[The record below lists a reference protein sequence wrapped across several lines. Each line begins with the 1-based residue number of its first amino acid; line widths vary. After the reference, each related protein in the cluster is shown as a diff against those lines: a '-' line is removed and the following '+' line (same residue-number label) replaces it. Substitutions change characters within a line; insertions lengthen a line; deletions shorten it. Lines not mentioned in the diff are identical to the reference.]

1 MASASHPHSSF
12 PARPY
17 NNIRNPPPAAF
28 GTQSQ
33 PALALRQKSQLE
45 RERLERER
53 LSKDNQ
59 AQIQQPGAPPA
70 APMNILS
77 DEQREEINEA
87 FGLFDNDKDQRIDY
101 HEFKVA
107 LKALGFD
114 LPKPEILT
122 LLTTHG
128 ISPDAAP
135 RPGGVRD
142 PNVPPGRLLLTLP
155 SFQSIASNLIAQR
168 DPRDEI
174 LRAFA
179 LFDSDDK
186 GMITLE
192 DLRRV
197 ARELGEGL
205 EEDELVAMIEEFD
218 LEGKGGVGR
227 DEFIQIFLLCDDKD
241 MRKSPV
247 LITVS
252 FLRLGLRV
260 YHIVIP
266 SSPQGVKQGVPASNW
281 VGLQKGAGI
290 ASPSSSCRYA

>member
-1 MASASHPHSSF
+1 MASASQPHSSF

-17 NNIRNPPPAAF
+17 NNLRNPAPTAF

-45 RERLERER
+45 RERVERER

-59 AQIQQPGAPPA
+59 AQGQQPGASTA

-128 ISPDAAP
+128 ISPDAPP
-135 RPGGVRD
+135 RPGARD
-142 PNVPPGRLLLTLP
+142 PNIPPGRLLLTLP
-155 SFQSIASNLIAQR
+155 SFQSIASTLIAQR

-179 LFDSDDK
+179 LFDTDDK
-186 GMITLE
+186 GMISLE

-205 EEDELVAMIEEFD
+205 EEDELVAMIEDFMCIPHRHTIASR
-218 LEGKGGVGR
+218 GKAGSTGVG
-227 DEFIQIFLLCDDKD
+227 FG
-241 MRKSPV
+241 
-247 LITVS
+247 
-252 FLRLGLRV
+252 LG
-260 YHIVIP
+260 
-266 SSPQGVKQGVPASNW
+266 
-281 VGLQKGAGI
+281 
-290 ASPSSSCRYA
+290 